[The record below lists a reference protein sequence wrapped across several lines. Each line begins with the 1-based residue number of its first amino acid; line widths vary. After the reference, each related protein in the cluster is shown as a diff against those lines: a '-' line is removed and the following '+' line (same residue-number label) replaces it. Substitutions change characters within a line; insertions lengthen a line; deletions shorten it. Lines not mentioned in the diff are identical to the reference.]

1 MISWHFFSSLK
12 EIQDEGFNLANK
24 FTTKQM
30 MSVALAVK
38 TPQWHRW
45 QIDFLNGAMKHEK
58 FQQSEATF
66 KLVRVI
72 NRRFDMLNSRSPI
85 GKGFKQLLRP
95 ETRETWEEII
105 NNSCIFCWF
114 IDPSKGQT
122 SFNTQHFCH
131 RIWHQVNPG
140 DDKRNVFHC

>member
-1 MISWHFFSSLK
+1 MISWHFFSSLN

-24 FTTKQM
+24 FTTKHFKFKKKM
-30 MSVALAVK
+30 MNVALAVK

-66 KLVRVI
+66 KLFIV

-122 SFNTQHFCH
+122 SFNQ
-131 RIWHQVNPG
+131 QA
-140 DDKRNVFHC
+140 